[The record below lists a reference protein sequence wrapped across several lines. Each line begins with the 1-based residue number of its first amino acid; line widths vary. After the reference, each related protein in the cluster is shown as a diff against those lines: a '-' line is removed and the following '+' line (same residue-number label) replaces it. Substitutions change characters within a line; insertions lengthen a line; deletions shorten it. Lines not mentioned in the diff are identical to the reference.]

1 MNIDALRQHLS
12 RVQIVLRDIGDT
24 YFANVVGDALSGPD
38 QALESFAVSNQL
50 WGGAG
55 SVADQAGMDAGSP
68 ERRKIEAA
76 LLALGEEQIAAGKVN
91 ARTRMWVDAFKHW
104 QRKGI

>member
-12 RVQIVLRDIGDT
+12 HVRVVLRDLGDIHL
-24 YFANVVGDALSGPD
+24 ANLVSEALSGSND
-38 QALESFAVSNQL
+38 ALESFAVSNEL

-55 SVADQAGMDAGSP
+55 SVADQAGMDAGRP

-76 LLALGEEQIAAGKVN
+76 LIALGEEQIAAGKVN
-91 ARTRMWVDAFKHW
+91 VRTRMWVDAFKQW
-104 QRKGI
+104 QRNGI